1 MDNLFDL
8 NIEKV
13 LEHWGVEHAIR
24 EIIANALDEMTLT
37 GTKEIEISYSDGVCH
52 IRDYGRGLQY
62 IHFTQNENKE
72 KLVATNLIGKFG
84 VGLKD
89 ALGVFY
95 RNHIGV
101 TIHSKYSTI
110 SLTMAEKAG
119 FDIHTLHAVFSEPQY
134 PTMEGTNVVLTGVK
148 QNDLQKAK
156 SMFLVFNSNLELL
169 ETTNY
174 GEVYKN
180 KVGGKSFI
188 YVNGVQIASEDNFL
202 FSYNITSMNAQMKK
216 ALNRERSNVGRTAYS
231 ETIKN
236 ILKNCVSNTIMRL
249 LVADIGNVLA
259 GTNKDE
265 TGWVDIAAYAAKTL
279 NKFGNVV
286 FMTPSERVQ
295 LTNDQVEVLE
305 HSRREL
311 IMVTD
316 AVFGKISDV
325 VNTFKTVSDE
335 YRQGYKYSFIEYK
348 NLTADEKET
357 FDLVAPIIE
366 LVNKKYGK
374 NIPDI
379 KISET
384 ILIDESGFVSEGVWD
399 SEENAIIIKRSIL
412 KSKETFDGVLMHEFA
427 HYASGYTDNTRD
439 FENELTDMLGFVYN
453 ELSIK
458 KEKPKKAGLF
468 KRGWSKIKH
477 VCSVIH

>member
-119 FDIHTLHAVFSEPQY
+119 FDIQTLHAVFSEPQY
-134 PTMEGTNVVLTGVK
+134 PTMEGTDVVLTGVK
-148 QNDLQKAK
+148 QDDLKKAK
-156 SMFLVFNSNLELL
+156 SMFLVFNSDLELL

-174 GEVYKN
+174 GEVYTN
-180 KVGGKSFI
+180 KVAGKSFI
-188 YVNGVQIASEDNFL
+188 YANGVQIASEDNFL
-202 FSYNITSMNAQMKK
+202 FSYNITSMNTQMKK

-236 ILKNCVSNTIMRL
+236 ILKNCVST
-249 LVADIGNVLA
+249 
-259 GTNKDE
+259 
-265 TGWVDIAAYAAKTL
+265 IAAPA
-279 NKFGNVV
+279 G
-286 FMTPSERVQ
+286 
-295 LTNDQVEVLE
+295 
-305 HSRREL
+305 H
-311 IMVTD
+311 
-316 AVFGKISDV
+316 
-325 VNTFKTVSDE
+325 
-335 YRQGYKYSFIEYK
+335 
-348 NLTADEKET
+348 
-357 FDLVAPIIE
+357 APRPY
-366 LVNKKYGK
+366 L
-374 NIPDI
+374 
-379 KISET
+379 
-384 ILIDESGFVSEGVWD
+384 
-399 SEENAIIIKRSIL
+399 
-412 KSKETFDGVLMHEFA
+412 
-427 HYASGYTDNTRD
+427 
-439 FENELTDMLGFVYN
+439 
-453 ELSIK
+453 
-458 KEKPKKAGLF
+458 
-468 KRGWSKIKH
+468 
-477 VCSVIH
+477 